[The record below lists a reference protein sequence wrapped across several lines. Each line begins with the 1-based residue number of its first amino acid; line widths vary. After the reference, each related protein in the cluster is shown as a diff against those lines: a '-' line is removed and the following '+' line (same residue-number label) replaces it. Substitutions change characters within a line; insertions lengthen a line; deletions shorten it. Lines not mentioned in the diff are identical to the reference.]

1 MSQDLIDNILDF
13 SLENK
18 LRIELFKEFYSKNRK
33 NDSIELL
40 YRICGMY
47 QFSGSKII
55 ENFLYDF
62 INDKDLSGVFK
73 LEAAQNLILY
83 YELEEEY
90 EKGDDE
96 DDKKIKDENNKII
109 KEKNEKRT
117 NEAYKAIDIVCSILR
132 GSDISI
138 PCQIDAICILMR
150 IDDYKYNSNKYFILL
165 INDLSIG
172 CDYRYKTILSLEKKD
187 IKDYK
192 FFIKNACLEFLN
204 NDKNMTMY
212 RILSA
217 QYLLQN
223 CDIEE
228 KTKIQCILLEFANEK
243 DLDYNLRADAADT
256 LLSLGTQE
264 YKDLARDIIIC
275 LGRIGGNNKT
285 VYDNAQNV
293 HIKEIEKSV
302 LEILNVICSVKIMKI
317 NNVSIDFQYVEKE
330 IINILNENRNKCE
343 NICKN
348 NKNLKDEEKE
358 KLDKLEN
365 KYCSD
370 DCMKFCEKE
379 DRILVSLN
387 RIFMDR
393 TLYSKFTSTLSNI
406 LIKLWSYIHE
416 SEFKDGMLKRL
427 LEELEEMSGT
437 CSSGFVSRLVNVL
450 SGFDEKL
457 SIRISYEDQIIANM
471 NGRLNVRAQ
480 KILYDD
486 SKFYKDKLN
495 DVIELY
501 INSNN
506 DLRKYLI
513 NEIIG
518 DKNIT
523 FLPTM
528 KQLITKFL
536 EDDKDV
542 KIKHCLEIF
551 AENVLNE
558 MMLDSYKYANR
569 QNFSLFFRTYISDIR
584 EELFEEFKE
593 VLTPTEFDL
602 CIRKAIST
610 YEGINY
616 LI

>member
-1 MSQDLIDNILDF
+1 MSQELIENILDF

-18 LRIELFKEFYSKNRK
+18 LRIELFKEFYNTNRK
-33 NDSIELL
+33 NDSMELL

-55 ENFLYDF
+55 ENFLHDF
-62 INDKDLSGVFK
+62 VKDNELSGVFK
-73 LEAAQNLILY
+73 LESAQNLILY

-90 EKGDDE
+90 EKGDSAE
-96 DDKKIKDENNKII
+96 DKQMKDENNKKI
-109 KEKNEKRT
+109 KERNELRIKDG
-117 NEAYKAIDIVCSILR
+117 YKALDIVCSELR
-132 GSDISI
+132 NSDISI
-138 PCQIDAICILMR
+138 PCQIDALVTLMKNSEY
-150 IDDYKYNSNKYFILL
+150 INNSNNYLKLF
-165 INDLSIG
+165 INDLKID
-172 CDYRYKTILSLEKKD
+172 CDYRYKTILSLEKKN
-187 IKDYK
+187 INDYK

-212 RILSA
+212 RILAA
-217 QYLLQN
+217 QYLLQH
-223 CDIEE
+223 CEVEE
-228 KTKIQCILLEFANEK
+228 KIQIQDILLGFANDT
-243 DLDYNLRADAADT
+243 DLDYNLRADSADT

-264 YKDLARDIIIC
+264 YKDLARDIIVC

-293 HIKEIEKSV
+293 HTKEIEKSV
-302 LEILNVICSVKIMKI
+302 LEILNVICSVKTLKI
-317 NNVSIDFQYVEKE
+317 NNIQIDFHYIEKE
-330 IINILNENRNKCE
+330 IINILNNIRNNCE

-348 NKNLKDEEKE
+348 NKNLKDEKE
-358 KLDKLEN
+358 KLEKLEN
-365 KYCSD
+365 KYCSEE
-370 DCMKFCEKE
+370 CKKFCEKE
-379 DRILVSLN
+379 DRIFISLN

-393 TLYSKFTSTLSNI
+393 TLYSQFTSTLSNI
-406 LIKLWSYIHE
+406 LIKLWSYINE
-416 SEFKDGMLKRL
+416 SEFKDEMLKRL
-427 LEELEEMSGT
+427 IEELDEMSGT

-480 KILYDD
+480 KILDED
-486 SKFYKDKLN
+486 SIFYNDKSN
-495 DVIELY
+495 DIVELY

-506 DLRKYLI
+506 KLRKYLI
-513 NEIIG
+513 NIIIG

-528 KQLITKFL
+528 KQLIAKFL
-536 EDDKDV
+536 EDDKDI
-542 KIKHCLEIF
+542 KIKECVEFF

-593 VLTPTEFDL
+593 VLTPSEFDL

-616 LI
+616 TI